1 MASLKHR
8 ITFYNTLATLEEAGV
23 PPLRG
28 LQQRMPGAFQRGTQ
42 DLRALVQQGLTISQA
57 MARDPALFSAL
68 ETSLVQV
75 GEATGRRDT
84 VYKAL
89 RDWFQLVWRLRARVI
104 SAMLYPA
111 FVYHAS
117 CLLIPLISIFVEGAS
132 LAAAATRA
140 ALMLAAPWVCWLAV
154 RALAP
159 GLAVAPGVGRVLLAV
174 PVLGGLL
181 FRLDCTRFFTALGL
195 CLRAGVGMAAAVEVA
210 AATCKNTALRQRFA
224 ATARV
229 MAAEGCTFT
238 MALDRCLLALD
249 RDTMIMELM
258 RTGEE
263 AGKTDE
269 AAERIAGVCREE
281 AEARLNQVAV
291 LAPNIAYLFL
301 ALYIGYKI
309 VSFYSQH
316 YAPVMQELLE

>member
-8 ITFYNTLATLEEAGV
+8 IAFYNTLATLEEAGV
-23 PPLRG
+23 PPLRS
-28 LQQRMPGAFQRGTQ
+28 LQQRQPGAFRQGAQ
-42 DLRALVQQGLTISQA
+42 DMLVLVKQGLTISQA
-57 MARDPALFSAL
+57 MARDPALFSTL
-68 ETSLVQV
+68 EISLVQV
-75 GEATGRRDT
+75 GEATGRRDV

-89 RDWFQLVWRLRARVI
+89 RDWFQLVSRLRARVI
-104 SAMLYPA
+104 SALLYPA
-111 FVYHAS
+111 FVYHAAA
-117 CLLIPLISIFVEGAS
+117 LLIPLISIFIEGAS
-132 LAAAATRA
+132 LQRA
-140 ALMLAAPWVCWLAV
+140 AMHAVLMLAAPWVCWLTA

-159 GLAVAPGVGRVLLAV
+159 WLAATPGVGRVLLAV

-195 CLRAGVGMAAAVEVA
+195 CLHAGVGMAAAVGTA

-238 MALDRCLLALD
+238 LALERQLLALD

-281 AEARLNQVAV
+281 AEVRLNQIAV
-291 LAPNIAYLFL
+291 LAPNLAYLCL
-301 ALYIGYKI
+301 AAYIGYKI

>member
-8 ITFYNTLATLEEAGV
+8 VTFYNTLATLEEAGV

-28 LQQRMPGAFQRGTQ
+28 LQQRLPGAFQRGAQ
-42 DLRALVQQGLTISQA
+42 DLLVLVKQGLTISQA
-57 MARDPALFSAL
+57 MARDPALFSTL
-68 ETSLVQV
+68 ETSLVEV
-75 GEATGRRDT
+75 GERTGQRDV

-111 FVYHAS
+111 LVYHAAA
-117 CLLIPLISIFVEGAS
+117 LLIPLISIFAEGAS
-132 LAAAATRA
+132 LQKAGIQAVV
-140 ALMLAAPWVCWLAV
+140 MLAAPWVCWLAA

-159 GLAVAPGVGRVLLAV
+159 WLAATPGVGRAVLAV

-195 CLRAGVGMAAAVEVA
+195 CLRAGVGMAAAVEIA
-210 AATCKNTALRQRFA
+210 AATCRNTALRQRFA
-224 ATARV
+224 ATARL
-229 MAAEGCTFT
+229 MAAHGCTFT
-238 MALDRCLLALD
+238 AALERSPLTLD

-269 AAERIAGVCREE
+269 AAERIAQVCREE
-281 AEARLNQVAV
+281 AEARLTQIAV
-291 LAPNIAYLFL
+291 LAPNLAYLCL
-301 ALYIGYKI
+301 AAYIGFKI
-309 VSFYSQH
+309 VSFYGRYVQ
-316 YAPVMQELLE
+316 QIRDLTE